1 MAQKMKP
8 CQARV
13 CGSTQGGEWKH
24 ITALPAQWAVLILC
38 TPVWKVHGDATAKDS
53 ICSAVVVPADSRHA
67 HRRHAY
73 DVGAPMPEDSP
84 SVVSARQQGA
94 ASIAKWVQECNML
107 KTSTPLSNPADLF
120 DLDYAL
126 GGYIAKINDTMI
138 GSQVFTNQSVLK
150 PDQEYVSVGQIIW
163 DMNSTA

>member
-1 MAQKMKP
+1 ME
-8 CQARV
+8 ARKV
-13 CGSTQGGEWKH
+13 ENESTSLHCLLNEQ
-24 ITALPAQWAVLILC
+24 C
-38 TPVWKVHGDATAKDS
+38 SSSVHQCEKCMETQPPKT
-53 ICSAVVVPADSRHA
+53 VFVQQFVVPADSRHA

-150 PDQEYVSVGQIIW
+150 PDQEYVSVGQII
-163 DMNSTA
+163 